1 MLSDEQ
7 INALSLAVARGE
19 ITQEHASGLVR
30 RAILEGSSAA
40 TPPPAREKPKTPWAD
55 SVAKDTRI
63 DLERVADFLQRTEGI
78 SSEQALK
85 QAIRMAPADAAPL
98 AQSEANHF
106 AERAESAAERDWK
119 TSPAGI
125 AAMGRERQAQAA
137 RDAERADAMRVELA
151 ARGMPVDG
159 SSTEEILGIVDG
171 IEAAKEEARVANDL
185 QANIAAATGGEG
197 Q

>member
-7 INALSLAVARGE
+7 INALGLAVARGE
-19 ITQEHASGLVR
+19 ITEEHASGLVR

-40 TPPPAREKPKTPWAD
+40 PPPPAPETPKTPWAD

-63 DLERVADFLQRTEGI
+63 DLERVADFLQRTEGM

-98 AQSEANHF
+98 AQAEANDF
-106 AERAESAAERDWK
+106 AERAERAAERDWK

-125 AAMGRERQAQAA
+125 ESMGRERQAQAA
-137 RDAERADAMRVELA
+137 RDTERAEAMRVELA
-151 ARGMPVDG
+151 ARGMPVEG
-159 SSTEEILGIVDG
+159 ASTEEILGIVDG
-171 IEAAKEEARVANDL
+171 IQANKEEARVANDL
-185 QANIAAATGGEG
+185 QANIAAASGEG
-197 Q
+197 R

>member
-40 TPPPAREKPKTPWAD
+40 TPQPEKPKTPWAD

-63 DLERVADFLQRTEGI
+63 DLERVADFLQRTEGM

-98 AQSEANHF
+98 AQAEASHF
-106 AERAESAAERDWK
+106 AERAERAAERDWK

-125 AAMGRERQAQAA
+125 EAMGRERQAQAA
-137 RDAERADAMRVELA
+137 KDAERAEAMRVELS
-151 ARGMPVDG
+151 ARGMPVEG
-159 SSTEEILGIVDG
+159 ASTEEILGIVDG
-171 IEAAKEEARVANDL
+171 IQADKEEARVANDL